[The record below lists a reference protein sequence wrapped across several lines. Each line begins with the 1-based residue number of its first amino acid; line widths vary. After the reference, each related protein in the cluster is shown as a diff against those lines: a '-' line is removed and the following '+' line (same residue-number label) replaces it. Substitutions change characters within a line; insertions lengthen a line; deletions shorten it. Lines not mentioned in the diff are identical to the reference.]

1 MTGDGTVVLIAGS
14 KRYPLPATL
23 PAASYTIEVTFPGE
37 PAVTTGKVRVKEGE
51 DVVITCKSAMG
62 ICRAN

>member
-1 MTGDGTVVLIAGS
+1 MLVGAA
-14 KRYPLPATL
+14 KRYPLPASV
-23 PAASYTIEVTFPGE
+23 PAGTYAIEVTFPGE
-37 PAVTTGKVRVKEGE
+37 PVVTTGRVRVKSGE